1 MPLNAEQKKR
11 MDKLDFS
18 MGGGYSDF
26 LTDMNKAAPSDSKF
40 LFVGLGGKGSSVVAG
55 LKTEVYKRIQCPNN
69 KFKPDNFEY
78 LAIDTSTDD
87 LRRLTNGAF
96 GQIGLSEEPQDSE
109 IFSLF
114 DAGLAE
120 ILAGR
125 NGERPDNIA
134 EWMNPSLTPALAGEG
149 AGGIRQAGRGLLF
162 GGKCQEL
169 WTVLRNKLQKLHDQ
183 IVNSQREKLIVYVFA
198 GIGGGTG
205 SGTIIDI
212 PYIVKEVANRNHWA
226 IDVNGYIFLP
236 DTYDPNANI
245 PQLEK
250 NSYAALQE
258 IDSLMAL
265 SYMDGAGRFHAEYAP
280 GYSVD
285 STESIFHACVLISG
299 KRGNGLVPNPDR
311 FSKRVVIDNI
321 VNLVSKTTDIQQG
334 NMLVNSFLDNNPAS
348 INLKVA
354 PLPTIVP
361 RDKHFQYL
369 ALGIGA
375 VELPMDQMMAYL
387 AKGTF
392 DKMRVGWNQHAS
404 AADVAQELKNLN
416 TKADDLAGEILQ
428 GATKPLFSYN
438 KTLMDAL
445 EPYKNKTSI
454 ENGQFFAK
462 VKAIWMGYR
471 TEMLSQWDTS
481 AERCTARVVSAFE
494 QKYTQMFQH
503 PQYGIY
509 YLKELLSWRVVD
521 NKSFNGIREC
531 IYSGYYSTQMEGLIR
546 GAEESELAAAEEK
559 RLIGEHGAFLFPYEK
574 YCKACVAELV
584 KKDIQYLYDHYVRKC
599 LEELILNI
607 DEKIKNLQ
615 EYVDIFTYLEAI
627 VTKNYNTAMDGN
639 MPHAEYASV
648 LLDFSKRNDPTDPS
662 VDRVINM
669 LDSMLAQK
677 SGAGLVTV
685 LESNILNTEEAWLH
699 STEKFNPVKVFVEF
713 LENQFTEMQT
723 YTLDSFLQLKY
734 DATGLG
740 QAITTLCQQLQTS
753 AGVTFPSI
761 PQLPLSSLLCNNY
774 VVVPAGNSAVSQG
787 IISFSAHVPNVQQ
800 AQSTDRNR
808 IYWYNLVA
816 GIPAFALSD
825 IHNYERVYKE
835 RVNLPEKG
843 LHLFES
849 DKMDW
854 RKDLP
859 LLDSSALWPATYYDS
874 VEMEYVQAGQEQVQK
889 FIKIGLIQTKQ
900 VAGTTQYVAY
910 GFDES
915 TMDHGTDKILNWC
928 KDIYLENPVW
938 TEEGLLDSSAGFVN
952 TLFDRLTES
961 VFNMQEFYI
970 QNDAMMFVIDNKEK
984 LYKAMRLQSFLYKR
998 LQGTYEI
1005 CKKCI
1010 DMIEAKN
1017 AELREEKEQ
1026 KVNLELFANY
1036 MRRGIIRTDDQAAFY
1051 VDSEGKQGVLLYY
1064 NMISPSMKLPFKT
1077 YYVFEKFSKLDAELK
1092 ANLAQYYESLLV
1104 QENEDASLRAEFSKN
1119 RDLIKAD
1126 VQQAQTILN
1135 QYTTRKNF
1143 ADIGEGD
1150 LPDKYD
1156 EFYRKLDL
1164 LS

>member
-26 LTDMNKAAPSDSKF
+26 LTDVNKAAPSDSKF
-40 LFVGLGGKGSSVVAG
+40 LFIGLGGKGSSVVAG

-78 LAIDTSTDD
+78 LAIDTDSSSVD
-87 LRRLTNGAF
+87 RLKKSAF
-96 GQIGLSEEPQDSE
+96 GQIGLSDDASE
-109 IFSLF
+109 TFKLVDPDIAKMLK
-114 DAGLAE
+114 E
-120 ILAGR
+120 
-125 NGERPDNIA
+125 GEKRPENIT
-134 EWMNPSLTPALAGEG
+134 EWMNPSLTAALAGAG
-149 AGGIRQAGRGLLF
+149 AQGIRQAGRALLF
-162 GGKCQEL
+162 GVKSSEL
-169 WTVLRNKLQKLHDQ
+169 WTILKRKLHDLHNQ
-183 IVNSQREKLIVYVFA
+183 IVVPDKEKLIVYIFA
-198 GIGGGTG
+198 GIAGGTG

-212 PYIVKEVANRNHWA
+212 PYIVKEIANQNGWA
-226 IDVNGYIFLP
+226 IEVNGYIFLP
-236 DTYDPNANI
+236 DTYDPSADI
-245 PQLEK
+245 SHSIG
-250 NSYAALQE
+250 NSYAALRE
-258 IDSLMAL
+258 IDSLMSL
-265 SYMDGAGRFHAEYAP
+265 NYMNKAGRFHAEYAP
-280 GYSVD
+280 NCSVD
-285 STESIFHACVLISG
+285 STESIFNACVLISG
-299 KRGNGLVPNPDR
+299 KRGDGLVRNPDR
-311 FSKRVVIDNI
+311 FSRRVVIDNI
-321 VNLVSKTTDIQQG
+321 VNLVSKTAEDTQQG
-334 NMLVNSFLDNNPAS
+334 NMLVNSFLDNKLQATKLN
-348 INLKVA
+348 VA
-354 PLPTIVP
+354 ALPSIVP
-361 RDKHFQYL
+361 KDRYFQFL

-392 DKMRVGWNQHAS
+392 DKMREGWNQHAS
-404 AADVAQELKNLN
+404 AADVAQELKDLN

-438 KTLMDAL
+438 KILMDAL

-454 ENGQFFAK
+454 QNGQFFAK
-462 VKAIWMGYR
+462 VKAIWRGYR
-471 TEMLSQWDTS
+471 TEMLTQWDTS
-481 AERCTARVVSAFE
+481 AQRCTARVVGAFE
-494 QKYTQMFQH
+494 KRYRQMFQDSK
-503 PQYGIY
+503 YGIY

-521 NKSFNGIREC
+521 NKSFNGVREC
-531 IYSGYYSTQMEGLIR
+531 VYSDYYSTQMGGLIR
-546 GAEESELAAAEEK
+546 GAEESEHAAEEEK
-559 RLIGEHGAFLFPYEK
+559 RLIGEHGALFFPYEK
-574 YCKACVAELV
+574 YCKACIAELV
-584 KKDIQYLYDHYVRKC
+584 AQDIQYLYDHHVRKC
-599 LEELILNI
+599 LDELILNI
-607 DEKIKNLQ
+607 DEKIKDLQ
-615 EYVDIFTYLEAI
+615 AYVDIFTYLETI
-627 VTKNYNTAMDGN
+627 ITKNYDTAMDGN

-648 LLDFSKRNDPTDPS
+648 LLDFSKRNDPSDPS

-677 SGAGLVTV
+677 SGAGLVTA
-685 LESNILNTEEAWLH
+685 LENNILNTEEAWLH

-723 YTLDSFLQLKY
+723 YTLDNFLQLKY
-734 DATGLG
+734 NAADLG
-740 QAITTLCQQLQTS
+740 TAINEMCGQLQS
-753 AGVTFPSI
+753 LAGVTFPSI
-761 PQLPLSSLLCNNY
+761 PQLALNNLVCNKY
-774 VVVPAGNSAVSQG
+774 VVVPAGGSAVSLG
-787 IISFSAHVPNVQQ
+787 VKNYTKSIPKMQQ
-800 AQSTDRNR
+800 AVSSDQNR
-808 IYWYNLVA
+808 IYWYNLIA
-816 GIPAFALSD
+816 GIPAFALKN
-825 IHNYERVYKE
+825 INNYEKAYRA
-835 RVNLPEKG
+835 REKSLEEG

-849 DKMDW
+849 NKTDW

-859 LLDSSALWPATYYDS
+859 MLDSPSLWPAGYYDD
-874 VEMEYVQAGQEQVQK
+874 VEMDYVKEVSTQVRK
-889 FIKIGLIQTKQ
+889 FIDAGLIQLQ
-900 VAGTTQYVAY
+900 NVAGTNQYVAY

-915 TMDHGTDKILNWC
+915 TMDHGTDMVLNWC
-928 KDIYLENPVW
+928 KDTYLENPVL
-938 TEEGLLDSSAGFVN
+938 TEESLLDSGAGFVN
-952 TLFDRLTES
+952 ALFESLATS
-961 VFNMQEFYI
+961 VFSMQKFYI
-970 QNDAMMFVIDNKEK
+970 QNNAMMFVVDNQEK

-998 LQGTYEI
+998 LRGTYEI

-1017 AELREEKEQ
+1017 AELREAKEQ

-1104 QENEDASLRAEFSKN
+1104 QENEDASLRAEFAKN